1 MPTDSQRLAHAVAR
15 LHRRLRQERQS
26 TLTPT
31 QLSVL
36 GVVAQ
41 IGPATPGS
49 IAAVERVRPPSITR
63 VLNHLVECG
72 YVTRAPHPDDGRQI
86 LIELSAEGDRIL
98 SDERERR
105 DAWLEERLAGLD
117 GSQQRLLR
125 EVIPVLM
132 ALAEAE

>member
-1 MPTDSQRLAHAVAR
+1 MAVAR
-15 LHRRLRQERQS
+15 LSRRLRQERQS

-36 GVVAQ
+36 GVVAR
-41 IGPATPGS
+41 IGPATPGA

-72 YVTRAPHPDDGRQI
+72 YVSRAPHPDDGRQL

-98 SDERERR
+98 ADERERR
-105 DAWLEERLAGLD
+105 DAWLEQHLAALSETER
-117 GSQQRLLR
+117 RLLR
-125 EVIPVLM
+125 DATPILTR
-132 ALAEAE
+132 LAESE